1 MAKVLPN
8 DHGYDGEV
16 LPKENRLKVKA
27 KNEPEIGKEEN
38 VSNMPNGETPTGK
51 PE

>member
-8 DHGYDGEV
+8 DKNYDGEV
-16 LPKENRLKVKA
+16 LPKENRLKVTA

-38 VSNMPNGETPTGK
+38 VSNMPNGKTPTGK
-51 PE
+51 AE